1 MNRPTVFTRAAFE
14 AGAQRT
20 RNRERSR
27 PTLPT
32 GSLVWRGT
40 EVYVAEL
47 VEQHG
52 LAWVAGVVPVSDASK
67 PIARMCFI
75 PVRDL
80 DWAH

>member
-1 MNRPTVFTRAAFE
+1 MNRPTVFARAAY
-14 AGAQRT
+14 AKSAQLGFYRNRT
-20 RNRERSR
+20 R
-27 PTLPT
+27 PALPT

-67 PIARMCFI
+67 PFARMRFI
-75 PVRDL
+75 PIRDL
-80 DWAH
+80 EWSN